1 MCVRTSEHPGH
12 PPTHLTTHLPVLLS
26 HVGLLDVEPERDER
40 RGQRAQQ
47 TRLTGPLQVN
57 LDTLPVV
64 RDINRNR
71 LLLLRRGVRDRPSTE
86 MMMSGMLRATRGRA
100 PDPDHPVV
108 AVRPHCRGRDKPLRS
123 TRRRQHDRK
132 TSRGVNPSS
141 PPKKRE
147 PPCETVVHF
156 ACFIPTTSNVV
167 VGTVINLHGVRVC
180 RSPGPGGSSGPA

>member
-1 MCVRTSEHPGH
+1 MCVCTSEHPRH
-12 PPTHLTTHLPVLLS
+12 PPTHQTTHLPVLLS

-86 MMMSGMLRATRGRA
+86 MMMMSGMLRARQARQGQA

-108 AVRPHCRGRDKPLRS
+108 VVRRGRDKPLRN
-123 TRRRQHDRK
+123 TRRQHDK
-132 TSRGVNPSS
+132 IVGVEGAFSRRRSPS
-141 PPKKRE
+141 RLE
-147 PPCETVVHF
+147 AHFTVF
-156 ACFIPTTSNVV
+156 LPTSNVV
-167 VGTVINLHGVRVC
+167 IVGTIINVYVVRVC

>member
-1 MCVRTSEHPGH
+1 MRMCEHTSEHPRH

-86 MMMSGMLRATRGRA
+86 MMMSGMLRARQARQGQA

-108 AVRPHCRGRDKPLRS
+108 VVRRGRDKPLRNTS
-123 TRRRQHDRK
+123 GIHDRK
-132 TSRGVNPSS
+132 VGVEGAFSRRKLEARGVGHF
-141 PPKKRE
+141 
-147 PPCETVVHF
+147 TVF
-156 ACFIPTTSNVV
+156 LPTTSNVV
-167 VGTVINLHGVRVC
+167 IVGTIINVYVVRVC